1 MSFPTYRRV
10 RLIKNVKQ
18 LVRRELKIDP
28 RFAVVKHVSCNE
40 LMRSLDQAV
49 MRINDEAKKEGVDAD
64 ITITNGL
71 SLKINGEYGTWD
83 LYGFPKNTTVYIIN
97 SHDPTEIYKADK

>member
-1 MSFPTYRRV
+1 MSSKLFVMMFRKRC
-10 RLIKNVKQ
+10 VKA
-18 LVRRELKIDP
+18 
-28 RFAVVKHVSCNE
+28 FHVLSYLPASSSYQE
-40 LMRSLDQAV
+40 RQATGPS
-49 MRINDEAKKEGVDAD
+49 RDEAKKEGVGAD